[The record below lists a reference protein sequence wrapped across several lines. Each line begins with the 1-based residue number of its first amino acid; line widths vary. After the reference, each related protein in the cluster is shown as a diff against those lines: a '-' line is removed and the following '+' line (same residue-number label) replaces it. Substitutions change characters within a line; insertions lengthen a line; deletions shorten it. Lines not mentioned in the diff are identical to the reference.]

1 VPLDTLLEV
10 LSRPASS
17 ADEGLVAR
25 IHHLLVPSYLPNA
38 QEGAVSGDRVQ
49 GF

>member
-1 VPLDTLLEV
+1 M
-10 LSRPASS
+10 SRPAAA

-38 QEGAVSGDRVQ
+38 QEGAVSGGRRLSLWI
-49 GF
+49 